1 MGFMDKLKEV
11 KQKAT
16 EIWDEAAENRAKMKA
31 EEEAASDPIL
41 EARIANLKT
50 LGSVSGGNI
59 QPLTDKS
66 FRTSYA
72 YDDGA
77 IIIYNEKTNI
87 MGGVAK
93 RLYVIEFD
101 AYNDVAEFRFDHI
114 YGDSSYYFVVVLK
127 DGTEYKL
134 CCYLRRFSDSE
145 NNGTM
150 RVEENKSWF
159 ALFHTV
165 GILMIHAKEEATREW
180 INNFYTES
188 GGEAVFKKNE
198 PLDQGLVARVE
209 ERIMQVQKEWVRT
222 GKK

>member
-31 EEEAASDPIL
+31 EEEAASDPAL
-41 EARIANLKT
+41 AARIADVKT
-50 LGSVSGGNI
+50 LGTISGGNI
-59 QPLTDKS
+59 QPLTDKN
-66 FRTSYA
+66 FRTKYA

-77 IIIYNEKTNI
+77 ILIYNEKTNM
-87 MGGVAK
+87 MGAVAK
-93 RLYVIEFD
+93 RLYVTEFD
-101 AYNDVAEFRFDHI
+101 AYDDVAEFRFDRI
-114 YGDSSYYFVVVLK
+114 YSDSSYYFVITLK
-127 DGTEYKL
+127 DGTEYEL
-134 CCYLRRFSDSE
+134 GCYLRRFSDSE
-145 NNGTM
+145 NNSAM
-150 RVEENKSWF
+150 RVEEHKSWF

-165 GILMIHAKEEATREW
+165 SILMLHVKDDATREW

-188 GGEAVFKKNE
+188 GGEAVFKE
-198 PLDQGLVARVE
+198 GEDLDQGLVARVE